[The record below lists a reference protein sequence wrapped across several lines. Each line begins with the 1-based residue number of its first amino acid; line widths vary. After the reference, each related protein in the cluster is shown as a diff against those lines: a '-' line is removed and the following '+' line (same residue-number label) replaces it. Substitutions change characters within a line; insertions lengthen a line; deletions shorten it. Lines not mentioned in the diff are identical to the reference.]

1 MNAMP
6 KQPLLA
12 RCAESL
18 FWMARRLERIENI
31 ARVSDVTQTFEAS
44 GRAAQAW
51 ESVVRIN
58 ADEEA
63 FLVRYGAASPE
74 AVRRF
79 YLLDRDKPTSI
90 PAAVVAARQ
99 NARTLRPLISTEMWQ
114 QLNVFHAGITALTE
128 EAAAA
133 DPLSRLCVC
142 IKEAVQLDTGIT
154 EGTFFRDQ
162 GWFVLQLGRQIERA
176 DQTTRLLD
184 IKDHLLL
191 PSRADI
197 GSALDQSQWH
207 ALLRAAAGYHAFRR
221 AQPRGLTPHS
231 VADFL
236 LLNGAFPR
244 STLLCVRLAE
254 WNLDQLRHR
263 RGLRVRAPAGRLEEL
278 RAGLEERTID
288 RRFLSSRISRQARSR
303 AASAVASSAAT
314 GSSSTGVSP
323 SAGSSLG
330 SSRPRAQRRPL
341 AGRDRRQGL
350 RQVRCRWRRVRH
362 PGPSVHVQDD
372 RCSAVHLCVRH
383 VACFRHRAAPFR
395 LRAGGRAGCNLGA
408 RPTA

>member
-12 RCAESL
+12 RYAESL
-18 FWMARRLERIENI
+18 FWMARYLERIENM
-31 ARVSDVTQTFEAS
+31 ARVIDVTQTFEAS

-63 FLVRYGAASPE
+63 FLVRYGEPSPE

-79 YLLDRDKPTSI
+79 YLLDRDNPTSI
-90 PAAVVAARQ
+90 PAAVAAARQ

-114 QLNVFHAGITALTE
+114 QLNVFHAWITALTE
-128 EAAAA
+128 EEAAA
-133 DPLSRLCVC
+133 DQLSRLCAR
-142 IKEAVQLDTGIT
+142 IKEAVQLNTGIT

-162 GWFVLQLGRQIERA
+162 GWFFLQLGRQIERA

-184 IKDHLLL
+184 IKYHLLL
-191 PSRADI
+191 PSLADI
-197 GSALDQSQWH
+197 GSALDLSQWH

-221 AQPRGLTPHS
+221 VHPRGLTPHS

-263 RGLRVRAPAGRLEEL
+263 YGLRVRAPAERLEEL

-288 RRFLSSRISRQARSR
+288 QIINGGLHEFLDWVQRMLI
-303 AASAVASSAAT
+303 AA
-314 GSSSTGVSP
+314 
-323 SAGSSLG
+323 AGEIG
-330 SSRPRAQRRPL
+330 TAFFRDGRPLSVEAQRE
-341 AGRDRRQGL
+341 G
-350 RQVRCRWRRVRH
+350 
-362 PGPSVHVQDD
+362 
-372 RCSAVHLCVRH
+372 
-383 VACFRHRAAPFR
+383 
-395 LRAGGRAGCNLGA
+395 
-408 RPTA
+408 